1 MPQPHDTPISTSSPE
16 GFAGESRGLPR
27 GMDRRTF
34 LHSAGSASLL
44 AFLGISL
51 AACGESSPTS
61 PGDDREVSPPPPTTG
76 DDDDG
81 PIQVSG
87 NQVIFEL
94 EDESLSGLLAEGG
107 WMRVGAVGG
116 QTVNLLVVNVG
127 GGTIRAFSA
136 VCPHAGCAD
145 AWRYTNQ
152 RFRCTC
158 HDSVFEND
166 GTRVS
171 GPAPRN
177 LTEFDTSLSDN
188 VLTVTRG

>member
-1 MPQPHDTPISTSSPE
+1 MARQDSPSTDTNLVPS
-16 GFAGESRGLPR
+16 GLPQ

-34 LHSAGSASLL
+34 LHSASSASLL

-51 AACGESSPTS
+51 AACGDSSVTA
-61 PGDDREVSPPPPTTG
+61 PGDDREVTPPPPNTG
-76 DDDDG
+76 DGDSG
-81 PIQVSG
+81 PIRVSG
-87 NQVIFEL
+87 NQVIFQLGE
-94 EDESLSGLLAEGG
+94 ESLSGLLDEGG
-107 WMRVGAVGG
+107 WMRVGRAGG

-145 AWRYTNQ
+145 SWRYTNQ

-158 HDSVFEND
+158 HDSVFGND

-177 LTEFDTSLSDN
+177 LTEFPTSLSDN

>member
-1 MPQPHDTPISTSSPE
+1 MSKPYSSSPDPITVSTVST
-16 GFAGESRGLPR
+16 ADGLPH

-44 AFLGISL
+44 VFLGISL
-51 AACGESSPTS
+51 AACGDTSITS
-61 PGDDREVSPPPPTTG
+61 PGNDREVTPPPPDTG
-76 DDDDG
+76 DGDSG
-81 PIQVSG
+81 PITVSG
-87 NQVIFEL
+87 NQVIFQLGE
-94 EDESLSGLLAEGG
+94 ESLSGLLAEGG
-107 WMRVGAVGG
+107 WMRVGVVGG

-127 GGTIRAFSA
+127 GGTIRAFSS

-145 AWRYTNQ
+145 SWRYTNQ

-177 LTEFDTSLSDN
+177 LTEFSTNLSDS